1 MADRSQE
8 IAEED
13 EQAVQLDQEASE
25 RPAEENEENS
35 KDEGR
40 CAFELLAA
48 GEEGES
54 LFDADDEGQ
63 ADEEEDLGWG
73 LVGDL
78 SAGDSLDG

>member
-13 EQAVQLDQEASE
+13 EQAVQLDQEARE

-35 KDEGR
+35 KYEGR

-78 SAGDSLDG
+78 SAGDSLDR